1 MPSGL
6 NELAAEFLP
15 ILVYG
20 GITSVLAYGG
30 LLSEL
35 SALQQYGAGE
45 PGLAAWYLFMGIL
58 AFYGGVG
65 ILRDRLWPAVT
76 GLGA

>member
-1 MPSGL
+1 MPSGF
-6 NELAAEFLP
+6 NELAAEFLS

-20 GITSVLAYGG
+20 GITSALAYGG

-35 SALQQYGAGE
+35 TALQQYGAGE
-45 PGLAAWYLFMGIL
+45 PGLAAWYLFMGVL
-58 AFYGGVG
+58 ALYGGVS
-65 ILRDRLWPAVT
+65 ILRDRLWPAVA